1 MPSLVSALSALAV
14 VSFALA
20 TPIWRANQTFTIYE
34 AVPMPFVPG
43 PVLSL
48 QIYQKYGVIPPPEVL
63 AAAAAAVD
71 AIEDGTVAATPTED
85 DFNYLSPVTIGGQT
99 LNLKVDTGSPD
110 L

>member
-14 VSFALA
+14 ISFALA
-20 TPIWRANQTFTIYE
+20 TPIWRANLTFTIYE

-48 QIYQKYGVIPPPEVL
+48 QIYQKYGVTPPPEVL
-63 AAAAAAVD
+63 AAAAAAVA
-71 AIEDGTVAATPTED
+71 AIEDGTVAATPSEY
-85 DFNYLSPVTIGGQT
+85 DFNYLSPVTVGGQT
-99 LNLKVDTGSPD
+99 LDLKVDTGSTD